1 MSTTVSATTSTKLLV
16 VLLTAAGL
24 GTAGVARANQLELSA
39 GLGLGKPTGEGA
51 DQFGLDVGGAIS
63 AGARVHPNFGVQFR
77 LAFDRLAPDDPPVGD
92 VSLWMA
98 RLQVEPAA
106 HVVQG
111 AVDFSLGPTLGLF
124 YQSGEF
130 DSPGPA
136 DGEGFA
142 RGFSFGARVNLQFR
156 VNAGLAIGPYFAY
169 DRLFPTKACVT
180 FGTMA
185 EVCDDDPD
193 DDQGF
198 WQIGLAASF

>member
-1 MSTTVSATTSTKLLV
+1 MSTKLMV

-39 GLGLGKPTGEGA
+39 GLGLGKPTGDGA
-51 DQFGLDVGGAIS
+51 DEFGPDVGGAIS
-63 AGARVHPNFGVQFR
+63 VGTRVHPNFGVHLR
-77 LAFDRLAPDDPPVGD
+77 LALDRLGADDPPVGEI
-92 VSLWMA
+92 SLWMA
-98 RLQVEPAA
+98 RLQLEPAA

-136 DGEGFA
+136 DSEGSA

-156 VNAGLAIGPYFAY
+156 ANAGLAIGPYFAY
-169 DRLFPTKACVT
+169 DRLFPTEACFK

-198 WQIGLAASF
+198 WQIGLAATF

>member
-1 MSTTVSATTSTKLLV
+1 MSTKLLV

-39 GLGLGKPTGEGA
+39 GLGLGKPTGDGA
-51 DQFGLDVGGAIS
+51 DEFGPDVGGAIS
-63 AGARVHPNFGVQFR
+63 VGTRVHPNFGVHLR
-77 LAFDRLAPDDPPVGD
+77 LAFDRLGADDPPVGD
-92 VSLWMA
+92 ISLWMA
-98 RLQVEPAA
+98 RLQVEPSA

-130 DSPGPA
+130 DSPGPG
-136 DGEGFA
+136 DGEGSA

-156 VNAGLAIGPYFAY
+156 VNADLAIGPYFAY
-169 DRLFPTKACVT
+169 DRLFPTQACVT

-198 WQIGLAASF
+198 WQIGLAATF